1 MFSSKQ
7 WYLRTCWFFRNCS
20 CRRTQW
26 RHFITFCKHPIS
38 VTDLSLLCFYRYMW
52 WQAKKNKRESTHWDK
67 YGGLYTCVKNAAISS
82 VTSAATDCLL
92 SCQVLLPMPGNT
104 VKYPENAMGTWYQE
118 RLARDGLE
126 DCRFRVSS
134 LKLNLPGCYRPLL
147 AFLHNLS
154 YTLQRAASGEGA
166 GEMTGNSSRKSDG
179 HLNVTAIE
187 GKQDSLTLTLNF
199 DLDTSCYA
207 TICLREIMKCDP

>member
-1 MFSSKQ
+1 
-7 WYLRTCWFFRNCS
+7 
-20 CRRTQW
+20 
-26 RHFITFCKHPIS
+26 
-38 VTDLSLLCFYRYMW
+38 
-52 WQAKKNKRESTHWDK
+52 
-67 YGGLYTCVKNAAISS
+67 
-82 VTSAATDCLL
+82 
-92 SCQVLLPMPGNT
+92 
-104 VKYPENAMGTWYQE
+104 MGTWYQE

-154 YTLQRAASGEGA
+154 YQLQRADGEEGG
-166 GEMTGNSSRKSDG
+166 GEMTGSSSRKSDG
-179 HLNVTAIE
+179 HLNVTAAE
-187 GKQDSLTLTLNF
+187 GKEDSDLLTLTLNF